1 MIIFNFYRFLR
12 NNIKKIPFLYK
23 IFAKNLKSDARM
35 TDIDTSVVIEGFQR
49 SGNTFAWYLI
59 REIFGHEFKIAH
71 HTHSVAN
78 LKLAIRYNKKT
89 VILIRN
95 PIDSIIF
102 SIIYRRKTQGNVLR
116 KNLIL
121 IMDDYIGFY
130 KFLNK
135 IKSKNNFRIY
145 NFSDLI
151 IKPIKFC
158 NNTIQFLEKDSH
170 LLIDHSFIERVRK
183 KQIKSE
189 KKRNFPKLMSTSFN
203 QFKNNLKPEIRK
215 IIINEYSS
223 KLKELNSI
231 YSEVDYISV
240 KL

>member
-1 MIIFNFYRFLR
+1 MIIFNFYRFFRHHIKR
-12 NNIKKIPFLYK
+12 NPFLYK

-35 TDIDTSVVIEGFQR
+35 ADADTSAVIEGFQR

-59 REIFGHEFKIAH
+59 KEIYGHEFKIAH

-78 LKLAIRYNKKT
+78 LKLAIRYKKKT
-89 VILIRN
+89 IILIRN
-95 PIDSIIF
+95 PIDSIIS
-102 SIIYRRKTQGNVLR
+102 SIIYRKKLKGNILK
-116 KNLIL
+116 KNLIYF
-121 IMDDYIGFY
+121 MDDYTSFY

-135 IKSKNNFRIY
+135 VKGKNNFRIY

-151 IKPIKFC
+151 NKPIKFC

-170 LLIDHSFIERVRK
+170 LMIDHTFIEKVRK

-231 YSEVDYISV
+231 YSEVDYLSV

>member
-12 NNIKKIPFLYK
+12 YNIKKIPFLYK

-35 TDIDTSVVIEGFQR
+35 TDANTTVVIEAFQR

-59 REIFGHEFKIAH
+59 REIFGDEFKIAH

-95 PIDSIIF
+95 PIDSIV
-102 SIIYRRKTQGNVLR
+102 SAIIYRKKTQGKDLR

-151 IKPIKFC
+151 NKPIKFC
-158 NNTIQFLEKDSH
+158 NNTIQFLEKNSH
-170 LLIDHSFIERVRK
+170 LIIDQALIERAK
-183 KQIKSE
+183 KNQIKSE

-203 QFKNNLKPEIRK
+203 QFKNKLKPEIRK
-215 IIINEYSS
+215 IIIKEYSS

-231 YSEVDYISV
+231 YFEAYNFSV

>member
-1 MIIFNFYRFLR
+1 MSIFNIYRFFR
-12 NNIKKIPFLYK
+12 FYIKRIPFLYK
-23 IFAKNLKSDARM
+23 IFAKNLKLEARM
-35 TDIDTSVVIEGFQR
+35 TNADTSVVIEGFQR
-49 SGNTFAWYLI
+49 SGNTFAWFLI

-78 LKLAIRYNKKT
+78 LKLAIRYQKKT

-95 PIDSIIF
+95 PIDSIV
-102 SIIYRRKTQGNVLR
+102 SSVIYRKNNGNIFK

-121 IMDDYIGFY
+121 IIDDYTSFY

-135 IKSKNNFRIY
+135 VNNKNNFRIY
-145 NFSDLI
+145 NFLDLI
-151 IKPIKFC
+151 NNPIKFC

-170 LLIDHSFIERVRK
+170 LLIDHTFIEKVK
-183 KQIKSE
+183 KIQIKSE
-189 KKRNFPKLMSTSFN
+189 KKKNFPKLMSTSSN
-203 QFKNNLKPEIRK
+203 QSKNNLKSKIRK
-215 IIINEYSS
+215 IIISEYSS

-231 YSEVDYISV
+231 YSEVDYLSV